1 MGLLQTLG
9 NGQGYLKAGFLGF
22 QSSGKTYTAVL
33 LAIGVRKF
41 FGLTGPIAFYDTEGG
56 TEYIAGLVKK
66 ETGLDLL
73 GVRSRSFDDL
83 CAWAKECHEA
93 GVSVAIADSVTHPWR
108 ELCDAY
114 LAQVNAGRARKN
126 LSQRRSLEFQ
136 DWSHIKGRWAKW
148 TDLYLN
154 LPMHMIVC
162 GRAGD
167 IYAME
172 QNEETG
178 KKELIKAGVKMKT
191 ETEFGFEPSLLV
203 EMDREQVPDGKGG
216 FRLRRSATVI
226 KDRFAIIDG
235 ATTHDPGFDFFKP
248 HIELLKPGAHAP
260 VDTSIRTDAGIGEDG
275 DAEWHRERKTR
286 TILCEEIQGEL
297 VAAYPGMDA
306 ESKQKKAGLIYDAF
320 NTRSWTAVESKHS
333 QELRE
338 GLAFIRQ
345 KLRPEPVLTQAEKD
359 AIIGDIPDTPP
370 AAAPADETGGSESP
384 AEPAAS
390 PVPGAKA
397 SDPGGGSP
405 KATGRRGGTK
415 PAAPQPPAAGDPSGA
430 KGESGQ
436 TAPPGGGA
444 PSPGPATAEQKEII
458 RAMTSR
464 ISPAQAAD
472 YINFCKQMFGMAEDD
487 YDQYSGAEAKQAIAY
502 LMDMKQSARQTP
514 K

>member
-162 GRAGD
+162 GRGVN

-172 QNEETG
+172 QNEETS

-203 EMDREQVPDGKGG
+203 EMDREQVPDDTGG

-260 VDTSIRTDAGIGEDG
+260 VDTSIRTDAGIG
-275 DAEWHRERKTR
+275 
-286 TILCEEIQGEL
+286 
-297 VAAYPGMDA
+297 A

-405 KATGRRGGTK
+405 KATGRRGGAK
-415 PAAPQPPAAGDPSGA
+415 PAAPQPPAAGDTSGA

-502 LMDMKQSARQTP
+502 LMNMKKSARQTP